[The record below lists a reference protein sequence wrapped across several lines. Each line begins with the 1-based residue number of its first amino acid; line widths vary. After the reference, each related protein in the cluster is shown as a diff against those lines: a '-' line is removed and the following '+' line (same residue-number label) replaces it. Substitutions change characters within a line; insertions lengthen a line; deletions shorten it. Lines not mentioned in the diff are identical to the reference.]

1 MNAPPI
7 MRIAVRKE
15 AGAGERRVSIVP
27 ESVKRLAAKK
37 IETSVEA
44 GAGAASFASDE
55 EYKTLGAR
63 VDGSLD
69 ALLADADC
77 VVQIGRPASR
87 T

>member
-15 AGAGERRVSIVP
+15 GAAGERRVSIVP

-44 GAGAASFASDE
+44 GAGASAFASDE
-55 EYKTLGAR
+55 EYGAAA
-63 VDGSLD
+63 G
-69 ALLADADC
+69 A
-77 VVQIGRPASR
+77 
-87 T
+87 